1 MYFVVTMVLIGVF
14 TSGTQPA
21 KPPAALATA
30 NGHADMR
37 VHDAQEFELEGL
49 ISDEEEDASKRQ

>member
-1 MYFVVTMVLIGVF
+1 MCFAVTAVLIGVF

-21 KPPAALATA
+21 KPPAVISTA

-37 VHDAQEFELEGL
+37 VHDAEEFELEGL